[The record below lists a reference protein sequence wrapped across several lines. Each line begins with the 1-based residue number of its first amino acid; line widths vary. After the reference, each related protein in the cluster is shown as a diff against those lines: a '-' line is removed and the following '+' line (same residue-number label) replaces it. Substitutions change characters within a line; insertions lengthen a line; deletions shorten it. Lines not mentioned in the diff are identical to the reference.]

1 MEVRMKSILREL
13 INRFYLREMPALIQ
27 RTCRYPVVEGRA
39 TILVGIRRCGKT
51 YRCYQYMTELLKS
64 GITRERLLYIN
75 FEDER
80 LRGFSVN
87 DFQMILDI
95 YYERFPNN
103 RNELCYFF
111 FDEIQNVPDWEFF
124 VRRAID
130 SEKIQF
136 SLTGSS
142 SKMIAKNLS
151 TSMRGRSMNVEVLPF
166 SLEEF
171 IRYHHYLDQIP
182 EYICDVEKS
191 KIQYALNQY
200 FQWGGMPEIQKT
212 DEPDRDRALQEQY
225 SLVVSRDVKER
236 YNISNMDAVDAVA
249 QFIFNAVGERLS
261 ISGIL
266 DHLTSRGIRSD
277 WESVKTYIKYL
288 CDAYLF
294 FKVELEDRSL
304 TRQKRNPAKY
314 YAVDIGLVRAMS
326 LNPAGD
332 HGHLLENLVF
342 LHLHRKGYHLT
353 YIITKS
359 GGNEIDFLVYD
370 PVTKEKQLVQICF
383 TMSAPATLE
392 RELAS
397 FRKAADYLGV
407 SKKIIVT
414 WEEEAVFDGDIQ
426 AVPAWK
432 FLLDRC

>member
-1 MEVRMKSILREL
+1 MEVKMKNILREL
-13 INRFYLREMPALIQ
+13 INRFYLRQMPVLIP
-27 RTCRYPVVEGRA
+27 RSCRYPVVEGRA

-51 YRCYQYMTELLKS
+51 YRCYQHMIDLLES
-64 GITRERLLYIN
+64 GVSRDRLLYIN

-80 LRGFSVN
+80 LRGFRVD

-95 YYERFPNN
+95 YYERFPDN
-103 RNELCYFF
+103 RETLCYFF
-111 FDEIQNVPDWEFF
+111 FDEIQNVPDWELF

-151 TSMRGRSMNVEVLPF
+151 TAMRGRSMNVEVQPF

-171 IRYHHYLDQIP
+171 ILYHHYLDKIP
-182 EYICDVEKS
+182 EHICDVEKS

-212 DEPDRDRALQEQY
+212 EEPDRDGALQEQY
-225 SLVVSRDVKER
+225 TLVVSRDVKER
-236 YNISNMDAVDAVA
+236 HNISNTEAVDAVA
-249 QFIFNAVGERLS
+249 QFIFNSISAKIS

-266 DHLTSRGIRSD
+266 EHLNSRGIRSD
-277 WESVKTYIKYL
+277 WESVKSYVKYL

-294 FKVELEDRSL
+294 FKVEIEDRSL
-304 TRQKRNPAKY
+304 TKQKKNPAKY

-332 HGHLLENLVF
+332 NGHLLENLVF
-342 LHLHRKGYHLT
+342 LHLHRLGYHLT
-353 YIITKS
+353 YIVTKS
-359 GGNEIDFLVYD
+359 GGKEIDFLAYH
-370 PVTKEKQLVQICF
+370 PVTKEKQLIQVSYE
-383 TMSAPATLE
+383 MSSAATLE
-392 RELAS
+392 RELMA
-397 FRKAADYLGV
+397 FRRAADYLDV
-407 SKKIIVT
+407 SKKFIVT
-414 WEEEAVFDGDIQ
+414 WDEEAEYDGGIK

-432 FLLDRC
+432 FLLARC